1 MSSDDNDE
9 VYDGGDG
16 DSNNDDAND
25 VEKTG
30 RFFITDMIVLT
41 CPSPP
46 KEFVSFLYYRLLNN
60 TNTIPKPSCSSLKP
74 CAPFL
79 LFPACGLR
87 WPACGLRW
95 PSLAYELL
103 QRCSRRYCSRRCSSR
118 RRLLGVVTK
127 AETTLFSHDAF
138 KILWGVDL
146 YKSTAARPTRRLH
159 IA

>member
-9 VYDGGDG
+9 DYDGGDG

-46 KEFVSFLYYRLLNN
+46 KEFVPFLYYRLLNN

-74 CAPFL
+74 CATWTCLIL
-79 LFPACGLR
+79 LLSCLR
-87 WPACGLRW
+87 
-95 PSLAYELL
+95 PSLAY
-103 QRCSRRYCSRRCSSR
+103 
-118 RRLLGVVTK
+118 
-127 AETTLFSHDAF
+127 
-138 KILWGVDL
+138 DL
-146 YKSTAARPTRRLH
+146 PPEGEH
-159 IA
+159 